1 MSLSTTQLVLA
12 PDAAVDLQLH
22 TTYSDGSW
30 TPEQL
35 LDHLVS
41 EQFSLVAITDHDRP
55 DTAATLQQLARARH
69 LPVLVAVEM
78 TTSWMGQMVDILCF
92 GFELGE
98 HALTDVAQDLVRRQ
112 QENTREVYE
121 RLCRAGYLAPN
132 QPDEL
137 RTLLGTPSAQQLHA
151 LVALVKK
158 YGGGSGATTA
168 GKIVVDAGGAFATND
183 IAVVVDAAHRSGAV
197 CLIAHPGRSDGF
209 VCFDAPLLDQ
219 LRRAIPIDGLEVYYP
234 AHSPEQ
240 TAFYREYARQ
250 HQLLISAGS
259 DSHSPAQKPIKYRA
273 DLIPELLER
282 IGIQLGY

>member
-1 MSLSTTQLVLA
+1 MSPTHLVLA
-12 PDAAVDLQLH
+12 PDAALDLQLH

-41 EQFSLVAITDHDRP
+41 EDFSLVAITDHDRP

-69 LPVLVAVEM
+69 LPVLVGVEM
-78 TTSWMGQMVDILCF
+78 TTSWMGQMVDVLCY
-92 GFELGE
+92 GFELGQ
-98 HALTDVAQDLVRRQ
+98 HALTDVAQDLARRQ
-112 QENTREVYE
+112 QENTRDVYE

-132 QPDEL
+132 QPHEL

-158 YGGGSGATTA
+158 CGVGQGATTA
-168 GKIVVDAGGAFATND
+168 GKIVVDAGGTFAVND

-197 CLIAHPGRSDGF
+197 CLIAHPGRDDGF
-209 VCFDAPLLDQ
+209 VCFDVPLLDQ
-219 LRRAIPIDGLEVYYP
+219 LRHAIPIDGLEVYYP
-234 AHSPEQ
+234 THSPQ
-240 TAFYREYARQ
+240 RTALYREYARQ

-259 DSHSPAQKPIKYRA
+259 DSHGSARMPIKYRA
-273 DLIPELLER
+273 ALIQYLLER
-282 IGIQLGY
+282 MGIQLGY